1 MFDVRLIQLGPGR
14 WAAQLADGTVIVES
28 SAQPRAAAAAAL
40 MRMGA
45 DPRSYMVVRRGVKV
59 LAFDTLGHISGSPVT
74 CTDEGAMSRE
84 QVRSFAR

>member
-84 QVRSFAR
+84 QVRSLVR